1 MFLIKKVLSAL
12 VLPPTGPILFALL
25 GLWLT
30 SKKSRR
36 WRHGGFALVLV
47 ALTSLVALSVP
58 LIGKSLLASREVF
71 SPITQAQ
78 LAQAQALVVLGGGSY
93 RNAPEY
99 AGDTVGKAT
108 LERLRYAAR
117 LARESGLPLLLAG
130 GAPFGGKPEA
140 ESMKEVLE
148 HDFGQVVRW
157 TEIQSRDT
165 AENASLSA
173 PLLKD
178 AGITRI
184 ALISHGW
191 HLPRAV
197 QLFEHEGFQVTAA
210 PTAFITVSPSLLE
223 ELLPGDGLSF
233 SRQAIQEYLGQLAH
247 QLTGKS

>member
-36 WRHGGFALVLV
+36 WRHGGFILAAV
-47 ALTSLVALSVP
+47 ALLSLLALSVP
-58 LIGKSLLASREVF
+58 LIGKSLLSSRELF
-71 SPITQAQ
+71 PPITHAQ
-78 LAQAQALVVLGGGSY
+78 LTQAQALVVLGGGSY

-99 AGDTVGKAT
+99 ANDTVNNAT

-117 LARESGLPLLLAG
+117 LARESRLPLLLTG

-140 ESMKEVLE
+140 EAMKEVLE
-148 HDFGQVVRW
+148 HDFGQTVRW
-157 TEIQSRDT
+157 TEIESRDT
-165 AENASLSA
+165 TENASRSA
-173 PLLKD
+173 PLLKA

-184 ALISHGW
+184 VLISHGW

-197 QLFEHEGFQVTAA
+197 RLFEHEGFQVTAA
-210 PTAFITVSPSLLE
+210 PIAFITASPSLLE

-233 SRQAIQEYLGQLAH
+233 SRQALQEYLGKLANL
-247 QLTGKS
+247 LTGKS